1 MLFKLFLCFTLIPA
15 VEIYLLVKIGTVIGS
30 FNTVLLVIATGF
42 FGAWLAR
49 MEGLNTMF
57 KVRQSLE
64 RGIMPEEELMDALI
78 IFFAGILLIAPGL
91 LTDVF
96 GLLLLWP
103 VTRNTFKLFLRQ
115 KMKEFND
122 SKDINITRYY

>member
-15 VEIYLLVKIGTVIGS
+15 AEIYLLIKVGTVIGS

-57 KVRQSLE
+57 KVRQSLD
-64 RGIMPEEELMDALI
+64 RGIIPEEELIDALI
-78 IFFAGILLIAPGL
+78 IFLAGIVLIAPGL

-103 VTRNTFKLFLRQ
+103 VGRNAFKRFIRQ

-122 SKDINITRYY
+122 SKEINITRYH

>member
-15 VEIYLLVKIGTVIGS
+15 VEIYLLIKVGTVIGS

-57 KVRQSLE
+57 KVRQSLD
-64 RGIMPEEELMDALI
+64 RGIIPEEELIDAFI
-78 IFFAGILLIAPGL
+78 IFLAGIVLIAPGL

-103 VTRNTFKLFLRQ
+103 VGRNAFKRFIRQ

-122 SKDINITRYY
+122 SKEINITRYH